1 MINAPLTATLREETA
16 AYGFLSGGGETG
28 ELIRSFNWDASA
40 LGPVNQWPSCLKT
53 CIRILLTSPQ
63 PMFLWWGREG
73 IHLYNDA
80 CKALLG
86 DKHPA
91 AMGQPAAIAWS
102 RLWEQLQPR
111 FSSLMNDET
120 VVAGTPLLQIVQ
132 QEGIYYHFS
141 GSPIP
146 DETGHIAGVMA
157 IGAIADNSHPL
168 LAYTKT
174 DVSGFTRDL
183 LHHFDDIIA
192 QTGLTLVVNFDPV
205 TPEIYID
212 RDMWEKVLFILLTNA
227 LRYTL
232 QGGVAV
238 RLSQEEGTL
247 QLTVSDSG
255 VGISHAMQT
264 AIGERCL
271 HSDAPK
277 TGLALVD
284 ELVKRDGGAFE
295 ISSTVG
301 EGSVF
306 RITFPV
312 GKEHLPADKVING
325 DAAIV
330 YKLYPDF
337 TPHQIAATRKLK
349 QEVDDQRYR
358 RLLECLPAAIYTCDK
373 EGRLLFFNEAAVQLW
388 GRTPQ
393 PGIDKWCGA
402 WKIYQLDGTTPIR
415 FDAIPMAQTI
425 KSGRPVRGQQMIVER
440 PDGRRRIVQP
450 YPDPLFDA
458 NGQLV
463 GAVNMLVDVTDQRA
477 NEEYISR
484 MAAIVEYSDDAIIGK
499 TLEGIVTSW
508 NPAAERLFGYTAEE
522 MIGTSITRI
531 IPPDKLM
538 EEPIILQQLRDGQRI
553 DHFETKRVTK
563 DGTLLDISLT
573 ISPVKDLQGN
583 IIGASKIARDVT
595 DQRELF
601 SALKES
607 ESKYMQLAF
616 KLEAMVEQR
625 TNELVEANFYLRKS
639 NQELEQFAYITS
651 HDLQEPLRKIQ
662 TFAGML
668 YNNSKDV
675 LSETSRIYIDKVMLS
690 AKRMSQ
696 LISELLDYSRLI
708 HVKDPFVETDL
719 NDILVKV
726 LNDFE
731 VLIGQRDVQISIGN
745 LPCLMASPL
754 QMNQLFHNLLGN
766 AIKFSSPNRK
776 PVIEIY
782 AERLGAADIAA
793 LPELDAGREYHAIV
807 VKDNGIGFDQIY
819 SDKIFQIFQRLND
832 RTAFEGTGI
841 GLALCSKIAINHK
854 GIIYATGVPDEGA
867 CFRVVLPA

>member
-1 MINAPLTATLREETA
+1 MMNAPLTATLREETA
-16 AYGFLSGGGETG
+16 AYGFLSGGSETG

-63 PMFLWWGREG
+63 PMFLWWGQEG

-91 AMGQPAAIAWS
+91 AMGQPAAIAWG

-111 FSSLMNDET
+111 FSSLLNEEA
-120 VVAGTPLLQIVQ
+120 VAAGIPLLQIVQ
-132 QEGIYYHFS
+132 QEGIYYYFS

-146 DETGHIAGVMA
+146 DETGHIAGVLA
-157 IGAIADNSHPL
+157 IGAAANNSHPPL
-168 LAYTKT
+168 TYSKT
-174 DVSGFTRDL
+174 DVSGFTRSL

-192 QTGLTLVVNFDPV
+192 QAGLTLVVNFDPV
-205 TPEIYID
+205 TPDVYID

-238 RLSQEEGTL
+238 RLSQSDGTL

-255 VGISHAMQT
+255 IGMSHAMQT
-264 AIGERCL
+264 AIGERFL
-271 HSDAPK
+271 RGDAPK

-284 ELVKRDGGAFE
+284 ELVKRDGGTFNM
-295 ISSTVG
+295 SSTVG

-312 GKEHLPADKVING
+312 GKEHLPADKVVNG
-325 DAAIV
+325 DAAVV
-330 YKLYPDF
+330 YKLYPGF
-337 TPHQIAATRKLK
+337 TPHRVSDTGVTQ
-349 QEVDDQRYR
+349 QEMSH
-358 RLLECLPAAIYTCDK
+358 L
-373 EGRLLFFNEAAVQLW
+373 
-388 GRTPQ
+388 
-393 PGIDKWCGA
+393 
-402 WKIYQLDGTTPIR
+402 
-415 FDAIPMAQTI
+415 
-425 KSGRPVRGQQMIVER
+425 
-440 PDGRRRIVQP
+440 
-450 YPDPLFDA
+450 
-458 NGQLV
+458 
-463 GAVNMLVDVTDQRA
+463 
-477 NEEYISR
+477 
-484 MAAIVEYSDDAIIGK
+484 AAIVEFSDDAIIGK
-499 TLEGIVTSW
+499 TLDGIVTSW

-538 EEPIILQQLRDGQRI
+538 EEPVILQQLRAGQRI
-553 DHFETKRVTK
+553 DHFETKRMTK
-563 DGTLLDISLT
+563 SGTLLDISLT

-595 DQRELF
+595 HQRELF

-625 TNELVEANFYLRKS
+625 TNELLEANFYLRKS

-675 LSETSRIYIDKVMLS
+675 LPETSRIYIDKVMLS

-731 VLIGQRDVQISIGN
+731 VLIGQRDVQINIGN

-766 AIKFSSPNRK
+766 AIKFSSSRRK

-782 AERLGAADIAA
+782 AERLGVADIAA
-793 LPELDAGREYHAIV
+793 LPELDTGREYNAIV

-854 GIIYATGVPDEGA
+854 GIIYATGIPDQGA
-867 CFRVVLPA
+867 CFRVILPV